1 MALLDVDST
10 AVDAE
15 EESEDPES
23 EEDLGAVDHHADLDA
38 EVQADVWAVVDREVV
53 SAVVED
59 PVDAS
64 LVEVQADAVED
75 PDYADHPDSDVQD
88 QVGAVDV
95 AVAPEDASEVAA
107 DQEDVS
113 DAEDPEDAAVED
125 LVDVSVQVV
134 DAEHQ
139 ELDAV

>member
-1 MALLDVDST
+1 M
-10 AVDAE
+10 
-15 EESEDPES
+15 
-23 EEDLGAVDHHADLDA
+23 GAVDHHADLDA
-38 EVQADVWAVVDREVV
+38 EVQADVWVAVDLEVV

-113 DAEDPEDAAVED
+113 DAEGPEDAAVED
-125 LVDVSVQVV
+125 LVDVSVQVA

>member
-10 AVDAE
+10 AADAE
-15 EESEDPES
+15 VESEDPES

-38 EVQADVWAVVDREVV
+38 GVQADVWVAVDLEVV

-125 LVDVSVQVV
+125 LVDVSVQVA